1 MRPDPGSI
9 VRPDPIAFFL
19 TWTTYGSWLPGD
31 PRGWTDSRGR
41 QRAPEDRLR
50 GSVARRLQ
58 ASGITLSNPERRS
71 VEVSIAAV
79 CRLRGWCLHAVNCR
93 TQHVHV
99 VVTVGNL
106 APAQVMQ
113 QLKAWASRALDAP
126 QAEDRERPRQ
136 QRRWTRG
143 GSMRLIRAETDLDA
157 VVKYVRECQDSSRFA
172 GSADPHRSRDWAS

>member
-71 VEVSIAAV
+71 VEGSIAAV

-93 TQHVHV
+93 TQHVHA
-99 VVTVGNL
+99 VVTVPNL

-172 GSADPHRSRDWAS
+172 